1 MSKSVGSSG
10 FLSVL
15 VLGSGNVLGTI
26 ISAIALILFSR
37 FMGPT
42 EFGLFSAAFASMQ
55 IIVRLSDLG
64 TNMASERA
72 IARVHGK
79 DDQLADR
86 LMRTALWF
94 KLFCFTIV
102 AIIAFLLAPWISH
115 SLLHLDD
122 LGLIHLAMFTAIG
135 TVFFEYST
143 VVFQSTHHFALVARI
158 TIAQAIGKLGFGLI
172 LIWQGMLH
180 SVSGLL
186 VYGLLP
192 GIGALLG
199 WTKNPLSS
207 FSLPQTWKKDLGVIL
222 SVAKWTGLAAIA
234 ATLADNIDT
243 LLVQSFM
250 SSYDTGIWSGAV
262 RIATFASVLG
272 WSVGSVLNV
281 RVAKYSNLEHLSVY
295 LQKAW
300 KISLGIFLFILVG
313 VPLSSLAIS
322 LTIGS
327 AYASATLP
335 LQILLISTALTGAA
349 TPYVALFYLFDR
361 PEYYAIAG
369 IIQTIILV
377 FGDLIFIPQHGLI
390 GAAWVRVVVRLFV
403 LIFTLLYARSSYVR
417 HHRSHDRQK

>member
-1 MSKSVGSSG
+1 MSKSVGASG
-10 FLSVL
+10 FLAVL

-42 EFGLFSAAFASMQ
+42 EFGLFSAAFAAMQ
-55 IIVRLSDLG
+55 IVVRLSDLG

-79 DDQLADR
+79 DDKLADR

-94 KLFCFTIV
+94 KLFCFTIC
-102 AIIAFLLAPWISH
+102 AILAWLLAPWVSH

-122 LGLIHLAMFTAIG
+122 LWLIHLAIATAIG
-135 TVFFEYST
+135 TIFFEYST

-158 TIAQAIGKLGFGLI
+158 TIAQAIGKLGVGLI
-172 LIWQGMLH
+172 FIWQGMLN

-199 WTKNPLSS
+199 WTKSPLSS
-207 FSLPQTWKKDLGVIL
+207 FSLPKTWRKDLPVIL

-272 WSVGSVLNV
+272 WSVWSVLNV
-281 RVAKYSNLEHLSVY
+281 RVAKYTNFEHLSVY

-300 KISLGIFLFILVG
+300 KIALGIFLLIVLAIPF
-313 VPLSSLAIS
+313 SSLAIS
-322 LTIGS
+322 LTIGG
-327 AYASATLP
+327 AYSSGTVP
-335 LQILLISTALTGAA
+335 LQILLLATALTGATA
-349 TPYVALFYLFDR
+349 PYVALFYLFDR
-361 PEYYAIAG
+361 PQYYAIAG
-369 IIQTIILV
+369 IIQTAVLV
-377 FGDLIFIPQHGLI
+377 LGDLLFIPSYGLI
-390 GAAWVRVVVRLFV
+390 GAAWVRVVVRIVILV
-403 LIFTLLYARSSYVR
+403 FTLIYARSSYVR
-417 HHRSHDRQK
+417 HFRTHDRQK

>member
-1 MSKSVGSSG
+1 MSKSIGQSG

-15 VLGSGNVLGTI
+15 ILGSGNVLGTI
-26 ISAIALILFSR
+26 ISAVALILFSR

-42 EFGLFSAAFASMQ
+42 QFGLFSAAFAVMQ
-55 IIVRLSDLG
+55 IVVRLSDFG

-79 DDQLADR
+79 DNLLADR

-94 KLFCFTIV
+94 KFFCF
-102 AIIAFLLAPWISH
+102 IICALLAWLLAPWVTH

-122 LGLIHLAMFTAIG
+122 LNLIHLAVITAIG
-135 TVFFEYST
+135 TIFFEYST
-143 VVFQSTHHFALVARI
+143 IVFQSTHHFSLVARI

-172 LIWQGMLH
+172 LMWQGMLS

-192 GIGALLG
+192 GIGAMLG

-207 FSLPQTWKKDLGVIL
+207 FSLPTTWKKDLGVIL

-281 RVAKYSNLEHLSVY
+281 RVAKYTSFEHLSVY

-300 KISLGIFLFILVG
+300 KISLGIFFFILLA
-313 VPLSSLAIS
+313 VPFSKLAIV
-322 LTIGS
+322 LTTGS
-327 AYASATLP
+327 AYLSGTLP
-335 LQILLISTALTGAA
+335 LQILLLSTALTGAA

-369 IIQTIILV
+369 VIQTLVLII
-377 FGDLIFIPQHGLI
+377 GDLMIIPSYGLV
-390 GAAWVRVVVRLFV
+390 GAAWVRVVVRLV
-403 LIFTLLYARSSYVR
+403 ILIFTLLYARSAYVK
-417 HHRSHDRQK
+417 HRLSR